1 MHLLVDMQHLTRKE
15 FLRGLQG
22 LSDEDARRRVEP
34 MNSIS
39 WIIGHMACQERAF
52 FVAWPQGRA
61 AEPEYMA
68 FGYGSPASQPTLEEV
83 TALWRTA
90 SEAAD
95 ELLHAVDEERL
106 RQLVVPPDLDVERE
120 NLGTRIVRN
129 IFHYWSHIGEISA
142 IRQVLGHTSPPQ
154 FVNVHGWQFGEP

>member
-1 MHLLVDMQHLTRKE
+1 MHLLVEMQQLTRKE

-22 LSDEDARRRVEP
+22 VSNEDARKRVDP
-34 MNSIS
+34 MNSIG

-52 FVAWPQGRA
+52 FVAWPQGCL
-61 AEPEYMA
+61 AEPEYTV
-68 FGYGSPASQPTLEEV
+68 FGYGSPASQPPLDEV
-83 TALWRTA
+83 MALWRTA

-106 RQLVVPPDLDVERE
+106 RQLIVPPDLDVERE

-142 IRQVLGHTSPPQ
+142 IRQVLGHPLPPQ
-154 FVNVHGWQFGEP
+154 FVNVHGWQYGKC